1 MSNFN
6 FTGRQKILHD
16 DLRVTID
23 SSGGKAFYQLDLKL
37 GDYKLS
43 ADANVFVEPERSR
56 AQRIRHNWGTIGAQ
70 SSTEWKLGRRFDI
83 SEMGD
88 LEGVRF
94 RIIVAEPST
103 CRILAMA
110 ERIHPKN
117 SDDSLAP
124 QSSLLPVRMAD
135 LGGGFWELD
144 YESGGPILTLDVGLG
159 SKQDLKNN
167 QIFMSVVMPGIV
179 RSILT
184 TLAHEHLG
192 EGDGDEGASN
202 VGDANG
208 AWLKLGLRWAGYL
221 PAAKHDEIDIWAQK
235 AMNSFYKDK
244 KLRDKIRSALT
255 EE

>member
-6 FTGRQKILHD
+6 FTGRQKILHS
-16 DLRVTID
+16 DLMIALNSFD
-23 SSGGKAFYQLDLKL
+23 GKSNYQLDLKL
-37 GDYKLS
+37 GGYNLR

-56 AQRIRHNWGTIGAQ
+56 AQRMRHDWGAVGVQ
-70 SSTEWKLGRRFDI
+70 SITDWKLGRSFDI

-88 LEGVRF
+88 IEGVRF
-94 RIIVAEPST
+94 RVIVVEPGT
-103 CRILAMA
+103 CRIVAMA
-110 ERIHPKN
+110 EKIYPKN
-117 SDDSLAP
+117 SDDSVAP

-135 LGGGFWELD
+135 LRGGFWELD
-144 YESGGPILTLDVGLG
+144 YESDGPVLTLDSGLG

-167 QIFMSVVMPGIV
+167 KIFISVVMPGVV

-192 EGDGDEGASN
+192 DTEGDEGPLSAGDSN
-202 VGDANG
+202 ST
-208 AWLKLGLRWAGYL
+208 WLKLGLRWAGYL
-221 PAAKHDEIDIWAQK
+221 PAVNHNEIDAWAQK

-244 KLRDKIRSALT
+244 KLRDKISSALT